1 MLSQTEPSA
10 SQPASSH
17 NMHHKAL
24 FAVCL
29 QPGVWR
35 ELLKQHQ
42 QTNIFILKHH
52 AHSASY
58 YLNVADAHF
67 RHISAHWA
75 AEMHF
80 M

>member
-1 MLSQTEPSA
+1 MLSQTEPNA
-10 SQPASSH
+10 SHPASSN

-24 FAVCL
+24 FAVHL

-42 QTNIFILKHH
+42 QTDIFILKHH
-52 AHSASY
+52 AHTASY